1 LRHPHQRVAKVVD
14 KFDGDAVGVDVV
26 VLSPMEIAASPE
38 QGAVVL

>member
-1 LRHPHQRVAKVVD
+1 VVD

-26 VLSPMEIAASPE
+26 ALSPMEIAASPE